1 MRLQSRTVF
10 LAASQVNDRSAAG
23 MDIPNVSSWRLNKAE
38 TKELENRVAGGEP
51 DLEVKRGIQR
61 RKATACEEGKKL
73 QQPLLPSQEPL
84 RRKL

>member
-1 MRLQSRTVF
+1 M
-10 LAASQVNDRSAAG
+10 
-23 MDIPNVSSWRLNKAE
+23 SSWRLNKAE
-38 TKELENRVAGGEP
+38 TKELESRVAGGEAE
-51 DLEVKRGIQR
+51 LEVKREIQR

>member
-1 MRLQSRTVF
+1 
-10 LAASQVNDRSAAG
+10 

-61 RKATACEEGKKL
+61 RKATA
-73 QQPLLPSQEPL
+73 
-84 RRKL
+84 